1 MALER
6 ELATY
11 RAKLPELA
19 SHEGKYA
26 LIHGED
32 VIGTFATYEDALR
45 QGYREFGL
53 EPFMVKQV
61 QSTERILFVAQA
73 LSPLNAS

>member
-1 MALER
+1 MPLEQ

-11 RAKLPELA
+11 RAKLSELLP
-19 SHEGKYA
+19 HEGKYV
-26 LIHGED
+26 LIHGPD

-61 QSTERILFVAQA
+61 QSTEQVLFVAQA
-73 LSPLNAS
+73 LAPLYAS

>member
-1 MALER
+1 MPLER

-19 SHEGKYA
+19 AQEGKFV
-26 LIHGED
+26 LIHGRD
-32 VIGTFATYEDALR
+32 VVGTYSSYEDALR

-53 EPFMVKQV
+53 DPFLVKQV
-61 QSTERILFVAQA
+61 QSTEQVHFVSQV
-73 LSPLNAS
+73 LVPLPAA

>member
-1 MALER
+1 MPLEQ

-19 SHEGKYA
+19 LHEGKYV
-26 LIHGED
+26 LIHGQD

-61 QSTERILFVAQA
+61 QSTEQVLFVSRA
-73 LSPLNAS
+73 LAPLHVS

>member
-1 MALER
+1 MQLEQ

-19 SHEGKYA
+19 PHEGKYV
-26 LIHGED
+26 LIHGQN
-32 VIGTFATYEDALR
+32 VAGTYSSYEDALR

-53 EPFMVKQV
+53 EPFLVKQV
-61 QSTERILFVAQA
+61 QSTEQVHFVSQV
-73 LSPLNAS
+73 LVPLPAA

>member
-1 MALER
+1 MTLEQ

-19 SHEGKYA
+19 PHEGKYV
-26 LIHGED
+26 LIHGQD

-53 EPFMVKQV
+53 ERFMVKQV
-61 QSTERILFVAQA
+61 QSTEQVLFVAQA
-73 LSPLNAS
+73 LAPLQSS